1 MALLKHVLCTD
12 HVHFGQR
19 KKNLLDLA
27 KKLLETLSKL
37 ENFTQQEPLKDF
49 STGNYYLKKHVL
61 DDSCLKVKGQKSSK
75 KGERD
80 KIFLTKLKSI

>member
-1 MALLKHVLCTD
+1 M
-12 HVHFGQR
+12 
-19 KKNLLDLA
+19 A
-27 KKLLETLSKL
+27 KKHPERFSKL
-37 ENFTQQEPLKDF
+37 VSFTQQESLKDF
-49 STGNYYLKKHVL
+49 STGNFYLKKHVL